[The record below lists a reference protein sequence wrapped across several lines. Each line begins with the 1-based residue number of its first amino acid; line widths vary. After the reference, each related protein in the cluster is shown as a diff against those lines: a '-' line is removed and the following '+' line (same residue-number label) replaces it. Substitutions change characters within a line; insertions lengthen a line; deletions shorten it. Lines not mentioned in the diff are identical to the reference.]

1 MKQIKQFI
9 YLLFICICSLTSF
22 GQTIE
27 NALLWKIH
35 GNGLKKASYILG
47 TYHIANNEFLNTL
60 KGCKKALSKTHSVLG
75 ELEITPE
82 VANQMMPYML
92 LDNSTLD
99 SLLNALQYDSLSM
112 FVQDKLGLPMPVFNK
127 MKPIGIYLMLSSAEM
142 KNSAFIQN
150 YKGVP
155 MDIYVQNEAKKNE
168 KDVYALETIQEQAD
182 LLFTNITIEDQVIM
196 LMEYIRMDKIKITDE
211 SDKMN
216 SCYKAQ
222 DLNCL
227 DSLMKSSGF
236 NSIESDLLLKNRNA
250 RWIPRIEEIVN
261 KQSCFIAVGALHL
274 AGENGLIR
282 LLRNKGYTL
291 SPIHSNYEVD

>member
-9 YLLFICICSLTSF
+9 YLLFICICPLITY

-35 GNGLKKASYILG
+35 GNGLRESSYILG
-47 TYHIANNEFLNTL
+47 TYHIVNNEFLNTL
-60 KGCKKALSKTHSVLG
+60 KGCKQALSKTHSVLG

-82 VANQMMPYML
+82 VASQMMPFML

-99 SLLNALQYDSLSM
+99 SLLSPLQYDSLSM
-112 FVQDKLGLPMPVFNK
+112 FVQDKLGLPMAVFNK
-127 MKPIGIYLMLSSAEM
+127 MKPIGIYLMLSSVEM
-142 KNSAFIQN
+142 KNSSFIQD

-155 MDIYVQNEAKKNE
+155 MDVYVQNEAQKNKKE
-168 KDVYALETIQEQAD
+168 VFALETIQEQAD
-182 LLFTNITIEDQVIM
+182 LLFTNIAIADQVVM
-196 LMEYIRMDKIKITDE
+196 LMEYIRMDNKKNTEENDR
-211 SDKMN
+211 MN
-216 SCYKAQ
+216 SCYKMQ

-236 NSIESDLLLKNRNA
+236 SSIESDLLLKNRNV
-250 RWIPRIEEIVN
+250 RWIPRIEEIIN

-282 LLRNKGYTL
+282 LLRNKGFTL
-291 SPIHSNYEVD
+291 SPVHSSKEVD